1 MAQNKCQMVSLPSRI
16 MKQNFQTHEATGD
29 GRVVNCL
36 PWAVGNLQASA
47 YLNFYILASFKD
59 TDICHT
65 SKSGCGEASAHC
77 RGQEEGAQSP
87 NSSSKA
93 GNTGRLSEEVSRT
106 HVVLCRGPTG
116 IFSIGLTIGILKYC
130 LWNVLRRKLPCIRP
144 LRRSTLCLTVSF
156 PPQEHSRE
164 AY

>member
-1 MAQNKCQMVSLPSRI
+1 MASGSLALQTE
-16 MKQNFQTHEATGD
+16 KQGSQH
-29 GRVVNCL
+29 
-36 PWAVGNLQASA
+36 
-47 YLNFYILASFKD
+47 
-59 TDICHT
+59 DICFSLQQWGT
-65 SKSGCGEASAHC
+65 SSSLEWSAGTKLPAGDWAECKLPSKSGCGEASAHC

-93 GNTGRLSEEVSRT
+93 GNTGRLSEEVSGT

-116 IFSIGLTIGILKYC
+116 IFSIGLTIGILEYC